1 MLEREISEALD
12 RMAATEMPLSG
23 VSIPAARQAGRT
35 RRRVRRIA
43 RISAPVLAAAVV
55 VAIALASVAG
65 IGNRSRPG
73 PGPVSPRPHATLTW
87 PHAWLPGLAYGSAHS
102 VNVYLTRISEAV
114 IFVPASGPVVR
125 FNAFPAGDCHI
136 AAGRLDCKPDQFIG
150 FPAGPPRLGHPVA
163 TLDGHPAY
171 WSQHSGLIWQYKPGA
186 WATLHIQGT
195 TTPDQT
201 VRLARTARF
210 GVTAGPPVY
219 YEIQLRS
226 VPANWQVGYVR
237 AQFLGGRLLART
249 ANVTPGPTNGYYGT
263 IKTTP
268 EYDMLYSYRL
278 HDVIRYACPIH
289 PDPDGRE
296 TTHTTV
302 INGVRVQLSWYL
314 HGSTP
319 QIACAPQAHGQH
331 FAITAG
337 EDETITAVTLFRHA
351 RLLGP
356 DPAHWTTRLLG

>member
-1 MLEREISEALD
+1 MSK
-12 RMAATEMPLSG
+12 S
-23 VSIPAARQAGRT
+23 VSKFRWRLGRPAA
-35 RRRVRRIA
+35 I
-43 RISAPVLAAAVV
+43 L
-55 VAIALASVAG
+55 AIALAGLGVFTQGAGASPKTVA
-65 IGNRSRPG
+65 RTA
-73 PGPVSPRPHATLTW
+73 PVHFSAYQ

-171 WSQHSGLIWQYKPGA
+171 WSQDSGLIWQYKPGA

-249 ANVTPGPTNGYYGT
+249 ANVTPGPANGYYGT

-278 HDVIRYACPIH
+278 HGAIRYACPIH